1 MARKIILDCDPGH
14 DDVFAMLLA
23 HGNPEVA
30 LVAITTVAGNQTL
43 DKVTWNARSVATLAG
58 ISGVP
63 IAAGCDRPLVREQ
76 IVGESIHGKTGL
88 DGTALPEPIVA
99 LDPRHGV
106 DVIIQTVM
114 DAEPG
119 EITLVPTGPLTN
131 IAVAMRREPR
141 IVPRVREVVLMGGA
155 YTRGNITPAAEF
167 NIAVDPEAAAMVFAG
182 DWPVTMVGL
191 DLTHQALAT
200 PDVLDRIAA
209 IGTPVARA
217 TGDLLVFFRDAYLA
231 DQGMPAPP
239 VHDPCAVAR
248 VIAPDVMT
256 VAEAVVAVETQGR
269 WTSGMTVTDFGGQ
282 PPNALVATTLDV
294 PRFWNLVIDA
304 LTAIGTP

>member
-76 IVGESIHGKTGL
+76 IVGESIHGETGL
-88 DGTALPEPIVA
+88 DGTTLPEPTVA

-114 DAEPG
+114 DAEPD

-141 IVPRVREVVLMGGA
+141 IVARVREVVLMGGA

-294 PRFWNLVIDA
+294 PRFWKLVIDA